1 MSSLRGGLRSALRP
15 PVCARAAPFEHGLS
29 MSNSNRLPPAAASAS
44 TQCTASRP
52 LPPWPSVQQKRLFCR
67 AASRAACHS
76 RPCLRSSSSV
86 LASATSRATPGKT
99 TQLLSRPL
107 SRGFFSG
114 SVVTAYVDLPPGYD
128 DADGLDFRR
137 RGNLEPSEVAAV
149 FGPGMSPD
157 AANTLL
163 RILHGRR
170 VAGTLDDPAL
180 RANTARFPKSAID
193 TALAY
198 LRKTTPV
205 DELINAGLRAE
216 DELAMI
222 EREQAEWMA
231 KNGLAAAPEAGDA
244 GEVANTNT
252 AENGT
257 QGPPS
262 PPPTTTESKWQARLF
277 RDVPKDDVYGVG
289 AFDVIRARNRAKNE
303 VRERKRRAADE
314 ARRAAQEKEWAEMA
328 SKSREL
334 VGPGGAQTTTV
345 LGMPREMSPRMQ
357 QYALAATSALEAPPT
372 MSRWQRLWPSYAT
385 VLALLVGGGVVVS
398 SMAAVSSSSPSSSSA
413 ASALSPSAATVFAL
427 IGANIAVFAA
437 WRLPPLWRLLN
448 RYMIVVP
455 ATPRPLSLLGAMFSH
470 QKASHLLANCLFLWF
485 IGIRLHDE
493 IGRPAFLQ
501 VYFSSGLLAFLASMT
516 NIVLRNNLHLT
527 TLGASGAIYGIAT
540 AYFMLHKFE
549 GFKILDLPPDPYRGI
564 QGLGFIGLMLGLNLL
579 TLRAE
584 KQAIDVATHFAGMAV
599 GAAFG
604 EYMRVQREEAA
615 RAVAQGRP
623 PRSVWQV
630 ALSPSPERPVQD
642 PEAKP

>member
-1 MSSLRGGLRSALRP
+1 MRCFSH
-15 PVCARAAPFEHGLS
+15 AAPGPIHLGWNPTRKTMIVS
-29 MSNSNRLPPAAASAS
+29 LPLTRRIP
-44 TQCTASRP
+44 
-52 LPPWPSVQQKRLFCR
+52 
-67 AASRAACHS
+67 
-76 RPCLRSSSSV
+76 
-86 LASATSRATPGKT
+86 SRATLSKRTPP
-99 TQLLSRPL
+99 LSRTQA
-107 SRGFFSG
+107 RGFFSG
-114 SVVTAYVDLPPGYD
+114 SVVTEYVDLPPGYD

-137 RGNLEPSEVAAV
+137 RGKLEQKEVAEI

-170 VAGTLDDPAL
+170 VAGTLEDPAFFV
-180 RANTARFPKSAID
+180 NTARFPPAEIA

-198 LRKTTPV
+198 LRKNVPV

-216 DELAMI
+216 DELAMM
-222 EREQAEWMA
+222 EREQTEWLE
-231 KNGLAAAPEAGDA
+231 KNGLETPEA
-244 GEVANTNT
+244 T
-252 AENGT
+252 AADGAVETTDKNRP
-257 QGPPS
+257 QSASPS
-262 PPPTTTESKWQARLF
+262 VPTTESKWRSRLF
-277 RDVPKDDVYGVG
+277 REVPEDDVYGVG

-303 VRERKRRAADE
+303 IRERKRQEAEE
-314 ARRAAQEKEWAEMA
+314 ARRAAQEQAWAEMA

-345 LGMPREMSPRMQ
+345 LGMPHEMSPRMK
-357 QYALAATSALEAPPT
+357 QYALAATSPLEAPPT

-385 VLALLVGGGVVVS
+385 VLVLLVGGGVGMS
-398 SMAAVSSSSPSSSSA
+398 SFETMLSTPDGSTGNEGTQAVPF
-413 ASALSPSAATVFAL
+413 ALSASSTTVFAL
-427 IGANIAVFAA
+427 IGANIAVFVA

-470 QKASHLLANCLFLWF
+470 QKASHLFANALFLWF

-549 GFKILDLPPDPYRGI
+549 GFKILDLPPEPYKGI
-564 QGLGFIGLMLGLNLL
+564 QGLGFVGLMLGLNLL
-579 TLRAE
+579 NLRAE
-584 KQAIDVATHFAGMAV
+584 KQAIDVVTHFAGMAV

-604 EYMRVQREEAA
+604 EYFRVQKEEEAA
-615 RAVAQGRP
+615 AKADGRP
-623 PRSVWQV
+623 VRSVWQV
-630 ALSPSPERPVQD
+630 AIHTSLKDVPPQD
-642 PEAKP
+642 PEAKV

>member
-1 MSSLRGGLRSALRP
+1 MRTSQIGNLPLTQRIPSRVTFNEKRP
-15 PVCARAAPFEHGLS
+15 P
-29 MSNSNRLPPAAASAS
+29 LPQS
-44 TQCTASRP
+44 QSR
-52 LPPWPSVQQKRLFCR
+52 S
-67 AASRAACHS
+67 
-76 RPCLRSSSSV
+76 
-86 LASATSRATPGKT
+86 
-99 TQLLSRPL
+99 
-107 SRGFFSG
+107 FFSG
-114 SVVTAYVDLPPGYD
+114 SVVTEYVNLPPDYD
-128 DADGLDFRR
+128 DADGLEFRR
-137 RGNLEPSEVAAV
+137 RGKLEQKEVAEI

-170 VAGTLDDPAL
+170 VAGTLEDPAFF
-180 RANTARFPKSAID
+180 ANSARFPQAEIA

-216 DELAMI
+216 DELAAM
-222 EREQAEWMA
+222 EREQAEWLE
-231 KNGLAAAPEAGDA
+231 KNGLAVPDATEAGGAVDMA
-244 GEVANTNT
+244 DEAKKQP
-252 AENGT
+252 ES
-257 QGPPS
+257 PS
-262 PPPTTTESKWQARLF
+262 LPTTESKWRSRLF
-277 RDVPKDDVYGVG
+277 REVPKDDVYGVG

-303 VRERKRRAADE
+303 IRDRKRQEAEE
-314 ARRAAQEKEWAEMA
+314 ARRAAQEKAWAEMA

-345 LGMPREMSPRMQ
+345 LGMPREMSPRMK
-357 QYALAATSALEAPPT
+357 QYALAATSPLEAPPT

-385 VLALLVGGGVVVS
+385 VMALLIGGGVGVS
-398 SMAAVSSSSPSSSSA
+398 SIEALSSTTGGSVGGEGSLAVP
-413 ASALSPSAATVFAL
+413 SALSASAATIFTL
-427 IGANIAVFAA
+427 IGANIAVFVG

-470 QKASHLLANCLFLWF
+470 QKASHLFANALFLWF

-549 GFKILDLPPDPYRGI
+549 GFKILDLPPDPYKGI

-579 TLRAE
+579 NLRAE
-584 KQAIDVATHFAGMAV
+584 KQAIDVVTHFAGMAV
-599 GAAFG
+599 GAVFG
-604 EYMRVQREEAA
+604 EILRLQKEEEAA
-615 RAVAQGRP
+615 AKVEGRP
-623 PRSVWQV
+623 VRSVWQ
-630 ALSPSPERPVQD
+630 AIGSPSLDNVPQAPEPRV
-642 PEAKP
+642 